1 MNFKYDI
8 SILIPTINEEDNVDS
23 VLNLIKKSTSVNI
36 KKEIIF
42 IDDKSSDKTIEK
54 INIFKKK
61 NKLIKLIKSKKK
73 LGLGHAI
80 NQGIKKSSGKYI
92 LCLDCDCAV
101 SFSDLKKIIN
111 LRSENSVVIGSRY
124 LKNSKIINCSKIK
137 IFLSRMVNIF
147 IAFYYNIDGKD
158 LTQSLRIFPK
168 LSGFKPNNLT
178 HPAYFIEMSIFLN
191 KRKLIF
197 REVPVFY
204 NNRIAGLTKNSTF
217 NLLKSTLSF
226 FIKWQK
232 III

>member
-1 MNFKYDI
+1 MNLKYEI
-8 SILIPTINEEDNVDS
+8 SILIPTINEEDNVAS
-23 VLNLIKKSTSVNI
+23 VLNLIKKSTNNNI
-36 KKEIIF
+36 NKEIIF
-42 IDDKSSDKTIEK
+42 IDDNSSDKTVEK
-54 INIFKKK
+54 INLLKK
-61 NKLIKLIKSKKK
+61 NYKSIKLINSKSR

-101 SFSDLKKIIN
+101 SSSDLKRIIN

-137 IFLSRMVNIF
+137 IFLSRMVNVF
-147 IAFYYNIDGKD
+147 IAFYYNIDGRD

-168 LSGFKPNNLT
+168 LNGFKPNNLT

-191 KRKLIF
+191 KKKLIF
-197 REVPVFY
+197 KEVPVFY

-226 FIKWQK
+226 FIK
-232 III
+232 

>member
-8 SILIPTINEEDNVDS
+8 SILIPTINEEDNVGS
-23 VLNLIKKSTSVNI
+23 VLNLINKSTSINI

-42 IDDKSSDKTIEK
+42 IDDNSSDKTIEK
-54 INIFKKK
+54 INILKKK

-226 FIKWQK
+226 FIK
-232 III
+232 

>member
-1 MNFKYDI
+1 MNFKYDM
-8 SILIPTINEEDNVDS
+8 SILIPTINEEDNVSS
-23 VLNLIKKSTSVNI
+23 VLNLIKKSTSINI

-42 IDDKSSDKTIEK
+42 IDDNSSDRTVEK
-54 INIFKKK
+54 INILKKK
-61 NKLIKLIKSKKK
+61 NKFIKLIKSKRR

-80 NQGIKKSSGKYI
+80 NQGIKRSSGKYI

-124 LKNSKIINCSKIK
+124 LKNSKIINCNKIK

-147 IAFYYNIDGKD
+147 IAFYYKIDGKD

-168 LSGFKPNNLT
+168 LNGFKPNNLT

-204 NNRIAGLTKNSTF
+204 NNRIAGLTKNSTL

-226 FIKWQK
+226 FIK
-232 III
+232 

>member
-1 MNFKYDI
+1 MNSKYEI
-8 SILIPTINEEDNVDS
+8 SILIPTINEEDNVRS
-23 VLNLIKKSTSVNI
+23 VLSLIRKSVNKI

-42 IDDKSSDKTIEK
+42 IDDKSTDKTVEK
-54 INIFKKK
+54 INLLKKK
-61 NKLIKLIKSKKK
+61 NKSIKLINSKRR

-80 NQGIKKSSGKYI
+80 NQGIAKASGKYI

-101 SFSDLKKIIN
+101 SFLDLKKIIN
-111 LRSENSVVIGSRY
+111 LRSENKVVIGSRY

-147 IAFYYNIDGKD
+147 IAFYYNIEGRD

-168 LSGFKPNNLT
+168 LNGFKPNNLT

-191 KRKLIF
+191 KKKLIF
-197 REVPVFY
+197 KEVPVFY

-226 FIKWQK
+226 FIK
-232 III
+232 